1 VQPSP
6 AEQRVARPVLKC
18 WAARRRQ
25 VIFFPS
31 RPGYVDPA
39 VTRRVLDYMLFMNS
53 KVLFKQVRAGRPL
66 LRPVLLLNVPP
77 LMTPQLHVSLTQT
90 CTKVQ

>member
-1 VQPSP
+1 
-6 AEQRVARPVLKC
+6 
-18 WAARRRQ
+18 
-25 VIFFPS
+25 
-31 RPGYVDPA
+31 
-39 VTRRVLDYMLFMNS
+39 VLDYMLFMNS